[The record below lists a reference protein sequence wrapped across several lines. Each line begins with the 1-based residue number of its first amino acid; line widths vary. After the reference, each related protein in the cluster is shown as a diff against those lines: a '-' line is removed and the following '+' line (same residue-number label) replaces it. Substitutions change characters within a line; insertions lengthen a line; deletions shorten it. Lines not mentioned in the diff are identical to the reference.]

1 MQETS
6 HHCLATLV
14 SLSVAAVMPAC
25 AKTPNAPMS
34 EPTAQQD
41 ATKSPPALNASASES
56 LLLQGYNYTDHY
68 IASFSVNGQGGG
80 NVFESGPESGGG
92 KSVCCVT
99 WRPISK
105 LPARIK
111 VRWVSGYCI
120 ERTKNPYP
128 FGDPY
133 SERRRSVWTEQDAFI
148 TEAVS
153 SKPRALEVHFY
164 RDGRIEAAVTEG
176 DSPPRLR
183 LPRDENRN
191 RPGVSQDFSRCN
203 DDAK

>member
-41 ATKSPPALNASASES
+41 ATKSSPAHNASASES

-80 NVFESGPESGGG
+80 NIFESSPTSGGSG
-92 KSVCCVT
+92 SVCCVT
-99 WRPISK
+99 WRLTSK

-111 VRWVSGYCI
+111 VRWVSGYCM
-120 ERTKNPYP
+120 
-128 FGDPY
+128 Y
-133 SERRRSVWTEQDAFI
+133 SETNQYGRTRDRRRSIWTEQDAFI
-148 TEAVS
+148 TEAVT

-183 LPRDENRN
+183 LPREENRN
-191 RPGVSQDFSRCN
+191 RPGVSQEFPRCN
-203 DDAK
+203 DDPK

>member
-41 ATKSPPALNASASES
+41 ATKSSPAPSDSAPES

-80 NVFESGPESGGG
+80 NIFESSPTSGGSG
-92 KSVCCVT
+92 SVCCVT
-99 WRPISK
+99 WRLTSK

-111 VRWVSGYCI
+111 VRWVSGYCM
-120 ERTKNPYP
+120 
-128 FGDPY
+128 Y
-133 SERRRSVWTEQDAFI
+133 SETNQYGRTRDRRRSIWTEQDAFI
-148 TEAVS
+148 TEAVT

-176 DSPPRLR
+176 DSPPRLS
-183 LPRDENRN
+183 LPREENRN
-191 RPGVSQDFSRCN
+191 RPGVSQDFPRCN
-203 DDAK
+203 DDSK

>member
-6 HHCLATLV
+6 IHCLATLV

-41 ATKSPPALNASASES
+41 ATKSSPAHNASASES

-80 NVFESGPESGGG
+80 NIFESSPTSGGSG
-92 KSVCCVT
+92 SVCCVT
-99 WRPISK
+99 WRLTSK

-111 VRWVSGYCI
+111 VRWVSGYCM
-120 ERTKNPYP
+120 
-128 FGDPY
+128 Y
-133 SERRRSVWTEQDAFI
+133 SETNQYGRTRDRRRSIWTEQDAFI
-148 TEAVS
+148 TEAVT

-176 DSPPRLR
+176 DSPPRLS
-183 LPRDENRN
+183 LPREENRN
-191 RPGVSQDFSRCN
+191 RPGVSQEFPRCN
-203 DDAK
+203 DDPK

>member
-41 ATKSPPALNASASES
+41 ATKSSPAPSDSAPES

-80 NVFESGPESGGG
+80 NIFESSPTSGGSG
-92 KSVCCVT
+92 SVCCVT
-99 WRPISK
+99 WRLTSK

-111 VRWVSGYCI
+111 VRWVSGYCM
-120 ERTKNPYP
+120 
-128 FGDPY
+128 Y
-133 SERRRSVWTEQDAFI
+133 SETNQYGRTRDRRRSIWTEQDAFI
-148 TEAVS
+148 TEAVT

-183 LPRDENRN
+183 LPREENRN
-191 RPGVSQDFSRCN
+191 RPGVSQEFPRCN
-203 DDAK
+203 DDPK

>member
-6 HHCLATLV
+6 IHCLATLV

-41 ATKSPPALNASASES
+41 ATKSSPAHNASASES

-80 NVFESGPESGGG
+80 NIFESSPTSGGSG
-92 KSVCCVT
+92 SVCCVT
-99 WRPISK
+99 WRLTSK

-111 VRWVSGYCI
+111 VRWVSGYCM
-120 ERTKNPYP
+120 
-128 FGDPY
+128 Y
-133 SERRRSVWTEQDAFI
+133 SETNQYGRTRDRRRSIWTEQDAFI
-148 TEAVS
+148 TEAVT

-183 LPRDENRN
+183 LPREENRI
-191 RPGVSQDFSRCN
+191 RPGVSQEFPRCN
-203 DDAK
+203 DDPK

>member
-6 HHCLATLV
+6 IHCLATLV

-41 ATKSPPALNASASES
+41 ATKSSPAHNASASES

-80 NVFESGPESGGG
+80 NIFESSPTSGGSG
-92 KSVCCVT
+92 SVCCVT
-99 WRPISK
+99 WRLTSK

-111 VRWVSGYCI
+111 VRWVSGYCM
-120 ERTKNPYP
+120 
-128 FGDPY
+128 Y
-133 SERRRSVWTEQDAFI
+133 SETNQYGRTRDRRRSIWTEQDAFI
-148 TEAVS
+148 TEAVT

-183 LPRDENRN
+183 LPREENRN
-191 RPGVSQDFSRCN
+191 RPGVSQEFPRCN
-203 DDAK
+203 DDPK